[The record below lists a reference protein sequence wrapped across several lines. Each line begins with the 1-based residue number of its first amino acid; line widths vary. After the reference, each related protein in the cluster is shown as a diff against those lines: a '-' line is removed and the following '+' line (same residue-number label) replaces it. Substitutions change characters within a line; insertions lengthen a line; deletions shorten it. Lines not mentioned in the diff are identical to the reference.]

1 MGPYQV
7 NSVSLN
13 KVYSVDLDPQT
24 MDDVKW
30 LHINNLVSDHDRNK
44 NLFVMMGAHD
54 DNRDHT
60 AMQIT
65 LELALKTQYK
75 AQVEAS
81 AVAECVPTLF
91 STSRRSSISAT
102 RVKRRRPYIL
112 RYFLAAW

>member
-24 MDDVKW
+24 MDDVKKW
-30 LHINNLVSDHDRNK
+30 LHINNFVSDHDCNK

-54 DNRDHT
+54 DNWDHT

-81 AVAECVPTLF
+81 AVAECTN
-91 STSRRSSISAT
+91 
-102 RVKRRRPYIL
+102 IL
-112 RYFLAAW
+112 NFKTFKYLHDKS